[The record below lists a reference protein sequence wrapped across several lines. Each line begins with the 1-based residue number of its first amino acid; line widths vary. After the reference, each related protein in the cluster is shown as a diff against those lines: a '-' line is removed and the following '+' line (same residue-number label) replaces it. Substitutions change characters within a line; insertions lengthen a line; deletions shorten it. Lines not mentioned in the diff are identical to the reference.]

1 MESLLCLLN
10 SQPESSALLTLDQV
24 QASFQHWRN
33 TRTHRTA
40 PVPLGLWN
48 HVLSLIGR
56 YPESE
61 ILKKLKI
68 HKVRL
73 KAVLAQTLQNTSQSL
88 DFVPLSTPQ
97 VPLNVESNNTNALN
111 AEILHTNGTKLRV
124 HSLSD
129 QQFSNLLVIFM
140 KGS

>member
-1 MESLLCLLN
+1 MESLLCLSN

-48 HVLSLIGR
+48 HVFSLIGR

-73 KAVLAQTLQNTSQSL
+73 KAVLAQTLQNTSQSFL
-88 DFVPLSTPQ
+88 YLQ
-97 VPLNVESNNTNALN
+97 G
-111 AEILHTNGTKLRV
+111 I
-124 HSLSD
+124 
-129 QQFSNLLVIFM
+129 QNLIPIQNI
-140 KGS
+140 